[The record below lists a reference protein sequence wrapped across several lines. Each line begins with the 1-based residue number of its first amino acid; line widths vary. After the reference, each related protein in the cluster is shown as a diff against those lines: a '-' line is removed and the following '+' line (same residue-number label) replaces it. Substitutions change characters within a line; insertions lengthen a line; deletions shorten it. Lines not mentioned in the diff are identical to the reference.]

1 MASAGREQ
9 SASMSAPLVRQ
20 APLSL
25 LLAGQRPNKSIE
37 RTASGTLRVPPPS
50 AHLQRYGA
58 PQASRTRFERGSLH
72 A

>member
-50 AHLQRYGA
+50 AHLQR
-58 PQASRTRFERGSLH
+58 
-72 A
+72 